1 VIAVQRANPF
11 ACTWLIEK
19 EDRTPEL
26 VLTANPTYWDHRRG
40 PFVQKVVFR
49 NSLSP
54 AEALDLCISG
64 DGEVDIVTEVSPT
77 DAQRVI
83 DSKFAHL
90 EVHDANRVLVGVFN
104 RHVHRDVPLDDK
116 HLRTALNLCIDR
128 AKIIRDGMLGYATN
142 IASLTPP
149 WCAGHPKDLQPFA
162 CDPGAAKAEF
172 AHVSWPVGRPLRI
185 ATGGGFAGIANMVAN
200 DIRAA
205 LGIAVE
211 VTVGEASGALA
222 GARALAEGKL
232 VPEWDVLL
240 NFWFDISSEAAPAMI
255 HREFFGSDGAFRV
268 GPDLPEF
275 NRLYEE
281 MAKETDAGHFVSK
294 AEAIDRYSK
303 EEALGLFLCSP
314 KTLTAVNNH
323 VKFEPYAT
331 TFELAEATVLDGHWS
346 LSDG

>member
-1 VIAVQRANPF
+1 MIAVQRATPF

-19 EDRTPEL
+19 EDRTPEV
-26 VLTANPTYWDHRRG
+26 VLEANPTYWDHRRG

-54 AEALDLCISG
+54 ADALTHCISG
-64 DGEVDIVTEVSPT
+64 DGEVDIVTEVSPA
-77 DAQRVI
+77 DAKRVM

-104 RHVHRDVPLDDK
+104 RHPNRDVPLDDK
-116 HLRTALNLCIDR
+116 NLRTALNLAVDR
-128 AKIIRDGMLGYATN
+128 DKVVRDGMLGYASI

-149 WCAGHPKDLQPFA
+149 WCAGHPKDLKPFG
-162 CDPGAAKAEF
+162 CDPAAAKAAF
-172 AHVSWPVGRPLRI
+172 ARVKWPAGRALRI
-185 ATGGGFAGIANMVAN
+185 ATGGGFAAIANMVAA
-200 DIRAA
+200 DIRTN
-205 LGIAVE
+205 LGIAVM
-211 VTVGEASGALA
+211 VMVGEDSGALA
-222 GARALAEGKL
+222 GARSLAEGRL
-232 VPEWDVLL
+232 VPEWDLLL

-268 GPDLPEF
+268 GPELPEF
-275 NRLYEE
+275 NKLYTD
-281 MAKETDAGHFVSK
+281 MAGETDAAKFVKK

-331 TFELAEATVLDGHWS
+331 TFELAEAEVLDGHWS
-346 LSDG
+346 LK

>member
-1 VIAVQRANPF
+1 MIAVQRATPF

-26 VLTANPTYWDHRRG
+26 VLTANPTYWDHTRG
-40 PFVQKVVFR
+40 PFVHKVVFR
-49 NSLSP
+49 NALSP
-54 AEALDLCISG
+54 AEALEHCISS
-64 DGEVDIVTEVSPT
+64 DGEVDIVTEVSPA

-83 DSKFAHL
+83 DSKYAHL

-104 RHVHRDVPLDDK
+104 RHPNRDVPLDDK
-116 HLRTALNLCIDR
+116 HLRTALNLAVDR
-128 AKIIRDGMLGYATN
+128 DRVIRDGMLGYATN

-149 WCAGHPKDLQPFA
+149 WCAGHPKDLKPFP
-162 CDPGAAKAEF
+162 CDPDAAKKAF
-172 AHVSWPVGRPLRI
+172 AHVKWPAGRALRI
-185 ATGGGFAGIANMVAN
+185 ATGGGFAGIANMVAE
-200 DIRAA
+200 DIRKN
-205 LGIAVE
+205 LGIAVD
-211 VTVGEASGALA
+211 VMVGDDAGALG

-232 VPEWDVLL
+232 VPEWDLLL

-275 NRLYEE
+275 NKLYED
-281 MAKETDAGHFVSK
+281 MARETDAKHFVKK

-314 KTLTAVNNH
+314 KTLTAVNNF

-346 LSDG
+346 LKK